1 MELGIVLRELH
12 RAVDG
17 GMVRH
22 VEKQDLRRADGEQMH
37 QALVLRRLVEP
48 FPQGVAEGARGAGR

>member
-12 RAVDG
+12 GGVDG
-17 GMVRH
+17 GMVGH

-37 QALVLRRLVEP
+37 QALVLRRP
-48 FPQGVAEGARGAGR
+48 C